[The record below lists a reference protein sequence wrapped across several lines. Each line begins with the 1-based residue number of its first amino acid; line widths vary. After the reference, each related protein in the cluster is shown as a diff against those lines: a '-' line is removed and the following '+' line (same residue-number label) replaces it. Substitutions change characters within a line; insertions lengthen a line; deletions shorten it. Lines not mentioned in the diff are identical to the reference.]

1 MEVNRKRPFAEKNT
15 MVGRKK
21 NHRKR
26 GMVEAGNFWPERG
39 ERRRLDEKKTT
50 KTNKNMEK
58 NILEKTKSL
67 IGWPITNHY
76 QHPELQTRGNNIIQT
91 ESNMDIT
98 TSVQIR

>member
-39 ERRRLDEKKTT
+39 ERRRLDEKKQQ
-50 KTNKNMEK
+50 K
-58 NILEKTKSL
+58 
-67 IGWPITNHY
+67 
-76 QHPELQTRGNNIIQT
+76 QTRIWRKISWKRQR
-91 ESNMDIT
+91 
-98 TSVQIR
+98 V

>member
-26 GMVEAGNFWPERG
+26 GMVEAGNFLPERG

-67 IGWPITNHY
+67 IGCPQLSFSEVGIK
-76 QHPELQTRGNNIIQT
+76 LII
-91 ESNMDIT
+91 SGDHGL
-98 TSVQIR
+98 